1 MYKRN
6 RTVSAK
12 GRLSI
17 KTTDTSGTVSHKL
30 IAGAVELVIRRTY
43 REECATLKEC
53 SGKLEKRT
61 WKTTKS
67 ASAAEGHNRSQET
80 SQEEDKPISKMKA
93 EDAEKMNL
101 GA

>member
-12 GRLSI
+12 GRLSV

-67 ASAAEGHNRSQET
+67 ASAAEGHSRSQ
-80 SQEEDKPISKMKA
+80 
-93 EDAEKMNL
+93 
-101 GA
+101 